1 MHARTDRRP
10 QPDRMH
16 PDPDRRVFHGVL
28 VERNANERQRDPI
41 AGMAAAIED
50 GAAPITRHVRQ

>member
-1 MHARTDRRP
+1 
-10 QPDRMH
+10 MH

-50 GAAPITRHVRQ
+50 GAAPITRHVWQ